1 MPVDGVAWGLLSAI
15 AFLEPRTFFEFR
27 PTLQRCGADAV
38 DCGAAWGEFHAD
50 RGFPVPQDPA
60 FGGPARERRTVE
72 TARGSAAF
80 HRAVDAEAFNPTVV
94 TKKTKL
100 SALSAEF
107 NTMKAVNQLAVLF
120 SLVALSSVSAS
131 AKTDE
136 QTYLDSCR
144 KDPGV
149 PVPVAVVAP
158 SVSPDYA
165 GSTVQ
170 LEFIVDVTGKPANF
184 SVKSNTD
191 VTLAAAVTEA
201 VKQWRFSPAMSHGVA
216 VATKVSLPIRIVD
229 DSLAGTR

>member
-1 MPVDGVAWGLLSAI
+1 
-15 AFLEPRTFFEFR
+15 
-27 PTLQRCGADAV
+27 
-38 DCGAAWGEFHAD
+38 
-50 RGFPVPQDPA
+50 
-60 FGGPARERRTVE
+60 
-72 TARGSAAF
+72 
-80 HRAVDAEAFNPTVV
+80 
-94 TKKTKL
+94 
-100 SALSAEF
+100 
-107 NTMKAVNQLAVLF
+107 MKAVKKLAVLF

-131 AKTDE
+131 AKTEE

-149 PVPVAVVAP
+149 PVPVAVVVP

-170 LEFIVDVTGKPANF
+170 LEFIVDVTGKPAHF
-184 SVKSNTD
+184 SVKSDTD
-191 VTLAAAVTEA
+191 VTLAAAVTDA